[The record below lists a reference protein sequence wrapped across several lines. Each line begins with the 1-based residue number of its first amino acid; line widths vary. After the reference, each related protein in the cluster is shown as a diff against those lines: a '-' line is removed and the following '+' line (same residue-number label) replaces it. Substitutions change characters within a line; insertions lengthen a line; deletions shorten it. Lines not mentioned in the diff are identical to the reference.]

1 VFSAFEIRIAKMPN
15 FDPNSVNNLVGLW
28 DFIAGNETAD
38 TGLDDGVAQ
47 NGHFH
52 GNAFASG
59 DQAHFDGHGD
69 YFDVSGNDDPFDL
82 SKGTI
87 EIQFTQDAHVGFS
100 PTRW

>member
-1 VFSAFEIRIAKMPN
+1 MPD

-38 TGLDDGVAQ
+38 TGLDDGIAQ

-59 DQAHFDGHGD
+59 DQAHFDGRGD
-69 YFDVSGNDDPFDL
+69 YFDVSGNDDSFDL
-82 SKGTI
+82 AKGTI